1 MLDRVLLQDPQRD
14 SGSAGAKKVLDALK
28 NDAKANFQETSL
40 AKVNFR
46 KNGFYDLL
54 I

>member
-1 MLDRVLLQDPQRD
+1 MLDRVLYQDPQQD

-28 NDAKANFQETSL
+28 NDTKANFQETSL

-46 KNGFYDLL
+46 RNGFYDLV

>member
-1 MLDRVLLQDPQRD
+1 MLDKGLYQDPQRD

-28 NDAKANFQETSL
+28 NDTEANSQETSL
-40 AKVNFR
+40 AKANFR

>member
-1 MLDRVLLQDPQRD
+1 MPDKVLYQDPQQH

-28 NDAKANFQETSL
+28 NDTKANFLETSL

-46 KNGFYDLL
+46 KFGFYDLL